1 MVRRLALALG
11 ERQVSALL
19 LAAALATA
27 APVANSSHERPLTAP
42 GPLAPL
48 SGTLLDAGKR
58 APVVVIIPGSGPTDR
73 DGNNPLGV
81 TAASYRLLAE
91 ALARRGITSVR
102 IDKRGMFG
110 SKAAVANANN
120 VTIADYAADAH
131 AWARAARTATGAK
144 CVWLLGHSEGSLVA
158 LAAGQDRRDLCGVIS
173 VSGVGRRFG
182 TVIREQLTSNP
193 ANAPI
198 LAPALA
204 ALSSLEQGQ
213 RVDAKTLPTPLQS
226 LFNNAVQP
234 YLINL
239 MAQDPARLATALKLP
254 LLIVQGE
261 RDLQVKVADAR
272 ALAAAQPRAR
282 LVLVPG
288 VNHVLKAVA
297 TDDPAANFA
306 TYADPSLPVSPA
318 VVEAIVTFVNSANAS
333 GAFVRRR

>member
-1 MVRRLALALG
+1 M
-11 ERQVSALL
+11 SALL
-19 LAAALATA
+19 LAAVLAAA
-27 APVANSSHERPLTAP
+27 APAGRPLTAP

-48 SGTLLDAGKR
+48 SATLLDAGKR

-91 ALARRGITSVR
+91 ALAKRGMTTVR

-110 SKAAVANANN
+110 SKAAVADGNG

-131 AWARAARTATGAK
+131 AWAKAARAATGAK

-173 VSGVGRRFG
+173 VSGMGRKLGAVLRD
-182 TVIREQLTSNP
+182 QLSANP

-204 ALSSLEQGQ
+204 AIASLEQGQ
-213 RVDAKTLPTPLQS
+213 RVDGKTLPAPLQP
-226 LFNNAVQP
+226 LFGEAVQP
-234 YLINL
+234 YLINF
-239 MAQDPARLATALKLP
+239 MAQDPARLAGSLKLP

-261 RDLQVKVADAR
+261 RDLQVKVTEAKL
-272 ALAAAQPRAR
+272 LAAAQPKAR

-288 VNHVLKAVA
+288 VNHVLKFVA

-306 TYADPSLPVSPA
+306 TYADPSLPVSTG
-318 VVEAIVTFVNSANAS
+318 VVDAIA
-333 GAFVRRR
+333 AFVKPR

>member
-1 MVRRLALALG
+1 M
-11 ERQVSALL
+11 SALL
-19 LAAALATA
+19 IAAALAAA
-27 APVANSSHERPLTAP
+27 APVERQLAAP

-48 SGTLLDAGKR
+48 AGTLLDAGKG

-81 TAASYRLLAE
+81 AAASYRLLAE
-91 ALARRGITSVR
+91 VLAKHRITTVR

-110 SKAAVANANN
+110 SKAAIANANE

-131 AWARAARTATGAK
+131 AWAKAARAATGVK

-158 LAAGQDRRDLCGVIS
+158 LVAGQDRRNLCGVIS
-173 VSGVGRRFG
+173 VSGVGRKFG
-182 TVIREQLTSNP
+182 TVIRDQLTSNP

-204 ALSSLEQGQ
+204 ALDRLEKGQ
-213 RVDAKTLPTPLQS
+213 RVDGNTLPAPLQP
-226 LFNNAVQP
+226 LFGEAVQP
-234 YLINL
+234 YLIDL
-239 MAQDPARLATALKLP
+239 MAQDPARLAASLKLP

-261 RDLQVKVADAR
+261 RDLQVRVEDAQ
-272 ALAAAQPRAR
+272 ALAAAQRKSR

-297 TDDPAANFA
+297 TDDRAANFA
-306 TYADPSLPVSPA
+306 TYADPSLPVSLG
-318 VVEAIVTFVNSANAS
+318 VVDAIV
-333 GAFVRRR
+333 AFVKRR

>member
-1 MVRRLALALG
+1 MSLLLL
-11 ERQVSALL
+11 SAA
-19 LAAALATA
+19 LAAAV
-27 APVANSSHERPLTAP
+27 PVERPLAAP

-48 SGTLLDAGKR
+48 SATLLNAGKG

-81 TAASYRLLAE
+81 TAAPYRLLAQS
-91 ALARRGITSVR
+91 LAKRGITTVR

-110 SKAAVANANN
+110 SKVAIANANM

-131 AWARAARTATGAK
+131 AWAKAARAATGAK

-158 LAAGQDRRDLCGVIS
+158 LAAGQDRRNLCGVIS
-173 VSGVGRRFG
+173 VSGVGRKFG
-182 TVIREQLTSNP
+182 TVIRDQLTSNP

-204 ALSSLEQGQ
+204 ALDRLEQGQ
-213 RVDAKTLPTPLQS
+213 RVDGTTLPAPLQP
-226 LFNNAVQP
+226 LFGEAVQP
-234 YLINL
+234 YLIAL
-239 MAQDPARLATALKLP
+239 MAQDPARLAASLKLP

-261 RDLQVKVADAR
+261 RDLQVKVEDAQ
-272 ALAAAQPRAR
+272 ALAAAQPKAR

-306 TYADPSLPVSPA
+306 TYADPSLPVAPG
-318 VVEAIVTFVNSANAS
+318 VVDAIV
-333 GAFVRRR
+333 AFIRRR